1 MLAGHEYRQI
11 TCCAD
16 PVRENTGDG
25 PHQCMGSH
33 SRRLWLMYTLK
44 ISTSS
49 RCQHA
54 HIVAIELFNYTDR
67 LQSCSRTDKVTMS
80 RATTYVSTPT
90 RLSRQQGNSYS
101 QTTQQLKI
109 QHVPPYASMMC
120 VGTHIGFHTT
130 TVYPQTRG
138 YDKDRT
144 WLSNG

>member
-1 MLAGHEYRQI
+1 MLAGPEYRQI

-16 PVRENTGDG
+16 PVRESTGDG
-25 PHQCMGSH
+25 LGKRVDSH
-33 SRRLWLMYTLK
+33 RRRLRLMYTRNF
-44 ISTSS
+44 STSS
-49 RCQHA
+49 QHQHA
-54 HIVAIELFNYTDR
+54 HIVTIEPRNYTGC
-67 LQSCSRTDKVTMS
+67 LQSCPRTDKVTMS

-109 QHVPPYASMMC
+109 QHVLPYAFMMC

-130 TVYPQTRG
+130 TVYPKTRG

-144 WLSNG
+144 